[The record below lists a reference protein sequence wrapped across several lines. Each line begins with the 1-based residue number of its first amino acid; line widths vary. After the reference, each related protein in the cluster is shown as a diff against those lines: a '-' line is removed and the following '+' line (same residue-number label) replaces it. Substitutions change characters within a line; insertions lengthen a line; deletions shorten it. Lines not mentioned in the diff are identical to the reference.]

1 MESKLLAG
9 TKSIMDK
16 TDQQQIAL
24 EQQKQEIIEQKVLKS
39 PVMFYFW
46 LWDAETRESYS
57 AAVAFKGGEHSGSKG
72 ELLVTSR
79 RGWC

>member
-24 EQQKQEIIEQKVLKS
+24 EQQKQEIIEQKVLIS
-39 PVMFYFW
+39 PVMFY
-46 LWDAETRESYS
+46 L
-57 AAVAFKGGEHSGSKG
+57 
-72 ELLVTSR
+72 
-79 RGWC
+79 